1 MFEKYMVCDN
11 GFRNVT
17 EKEKVTG
24 FQLQARIAYYR
35 GMFLSMLEDYA
46 VSVDGEA
53 FPREAIKFSIGGRT
67 FTLDELQEQTTL
79 RWQFKEV
86 ATVTVAKPGGLA
98 SGMHTLEVTQRL
110 RVPYTDTRDVATTR
124 KTMTLVV

>member
-53 FPREAIKFSIGGRT
+53 FPRAAIKFSIGGRT

-110 RVPYTDTRDVATTR
+110 RVPYTDT
-124 KTMTLVV
+124 